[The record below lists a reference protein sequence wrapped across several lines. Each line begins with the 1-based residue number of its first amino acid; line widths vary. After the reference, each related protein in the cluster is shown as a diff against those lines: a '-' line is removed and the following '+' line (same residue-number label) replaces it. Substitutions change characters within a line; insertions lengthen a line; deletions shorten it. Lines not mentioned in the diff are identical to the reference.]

1 MPSTSKK
8 QHKFMEAIAHN
19 QAFAKKVGI
28 PQSVGQDFSNADKG
42 KTFKQGG
49 NMKSDKAHEMHQARE
64 LRKIANEEE
73 HEAKAMKRGGR
84 VDPRLLGAMMAANR
98 PPMAAPAAAP
108 MGAPGMK
115 RGGMAKMEPHE
126 HMKMAHHHL
135 KEAMKHGGHVKKMAS
150 GGMTTGMHGD
160 DEKKGMTTAKMA
172 KVKEGGN
179 KRFGEHAV
187 QERGH
192 TRGMEPKMAGST
204 TGMKRGGKTHH
215 KK

>member
-8 QHKFMEAIAHN
+8 QHNFMEAIAHN
-19 QAFAKKVGI
+19 KAFAKKVGI
-28 PQSVGQDFSNADKG
+28 PQKVGQDFSNADKG
-42 KTFKQGG
+42 KTFKEGG
-49 NMKSDKAHEMHQARE
+49 NMEKHEMHS
-64 LRKIANEEE
+64 
-73 HEAKAMKRGGR
+73 H
-84 VDPRLLGAMMAANR
+84 
-98 PPMAAPAAAP
+98 
-108 MGAPGMK
+108 
-115 RGGMAKMEPHE
+115 

-160 DEKKGMTTAKMA
+160 DEKKGMTTAKMG

-179 KRFGEHAV
+179 KRFGEHSV

-192 TRGMEPKMAGST
+192 TRALQEKMKGNTIGNGPLVNVKGPA
-204 TGMKRGGKTHH
+204 MKRGGKTHH

>member
-1 MPSTSKK
+1 MPSTSAK

-28 PQSVGQDFSNADKG
+28 PQTVGQDFSNADKG

-49 NMKSDKAHEMHQARE
+49 NMEKHEMHS
-64 LRKIANEEE
+64 
-73 HEAKAMKRGGR
+73 H
-84 VDPRLLGAMMAANR
+84 
-98 PPMAAPAAAP
+98 
-108 MGAPGMK
+108 
-115 RGGMAKMEPHE
+115 

-160 DEKKGMTTAKMA
+160 DEKKGMTTAKMG

-179 KRFGEHAV
+179 KRFGEHSV

-192 TRGMEPKMAGST
+192 TKGMEPKMAGST

>member
-8 QHKFMEAIAHN
+8 QHNFMEAIAHN
-19 QAFAKKVGI
+19 KAFAKKVGV

-42 KTFKQGG
+42 KHFSKGG
-49 NMKSDKAHEMHQARE
+49 DMKNEMH
-64 LRKIANEEE
+64 E
-73 HEAKAMKRGGR
+73 H
-84 VDPRLLGAMMAANR
+84 
-98 PPMAAPAAAP
+98 
-108 MGAPGMK
+108 
-115 RGGMAKMEPHE
+115 
-126 HMKMAHHHL
+126 HMHMAHHHL

-172 KVKEGGN
+172 KVKEGGI
-179 KRFGEHAV
+179 KAHGEHKV

-192 TRGMEPKMAGST
+192 TRALQEKMKGNTIGNGPLYNVKGPA
-204 TGMKRGGKTHH
+204 MKRGGKTHH